1 MKKTEML
8 KKNYEFKTVNH
19 QKKYT
24 NSLNE
29 EDEKEI
35 MLTDED
41 LYEKMNKD
49 KYSCQTHRTNR
60 PGILV
65 KKILLKK

>member
-1 MKKTEML
+1 MKAYKGFDKGMTCNGFQYEEGKT
-8 KKNYEFKTVNH
+8 Y
-19 QKKYT
+19 
-24 NSLNE
+24 E